1 MLKFPD
7 MGKLVQKQCWV
18 HRCLPVKD
26 LYLPLGAYMVRGG
39 VHVRFMWLLLGRVEV
54 AVATLTQ
61 FPVHVHRQF
70 LHLLLRAVWL
80 QGEAQQLLKSL
91 KYQHAVH
98 GRK

>member
-1 MLKFPD
+1 MI
-7 MGKLVQKQCWV
+7 
-18 HRCLPVKD
+18 
-26 LYLPLGAYMVRGG
+26 RGS

-61 FPVHVHRQF
+61 FPVHMPRQF
-70 LHLLLRAVWL
+70 LHLLLKAVWL
-80 QGEAQQLLKSL
+80 QCEAQQLLKSL